1 MSAFAPL
8 LRAKR
13 TVSLRGLAALIYDEY
28 TPYRAGKS
36 AGEENLNEIS
46 ETSQRSPAGASPVWS
61 KP

>member
-1 MSAFAPL
+1 

-13 TVSLRGLAALIYDEY
+13 TVSPKGLAALIYEY